1 MPYTQTSIQEEMNI
15 IDNRPFQHS
24 SKKRHQ
30 VKARIDKI
38 HPSLYLIS
46 LSLLTRAEWGKG
58 LLTLSLLYLFRG
70 TQRQF
75 SENIC
80 SEDDLRSR
88 IFRNISCKITCLS
101 ASPRIFEHLQ
111 NGIITHF

>member
-30 VKARIDKI
+30 VKARKDKI

-46 LSLLTRAEWGKG
+46 LSLLTGAEWGNG
-58 LLTLSLLYLFRG
+58 LLTLSLLFKFPLFRG
-70 TQRQF
+70 THG
-75 SENIC
+75 N
-80 SEDDLRSR
+80 
-88 IFRNISCKITCLS
+88 FRKISVRKTI
-101 ASPRIFEHLQ
+101 
-111 NGIITHF
+111 

>member
-58 LLTLSLLYLFRG
+58 LLTLSLLLNSHSSGAPNGNFRK
-70 TQRQF
+70 
-75 SENIC
+75 IC
-80 SEDDLRSR
+80 VRKT
-88 IFRNISCKITCLS
+88 I
-101 ASPRIFEHLQ
+101 
-111 NGIITHF
+111 

>member
-30 VKARIDKI
+30 VKVRIDKI

-46 LSLLTRAEWGKG
+46 LSLLTGAEWGKG
-58 LLTLSLLYLFRG
+58 LLTLSLLLTSHSSGAPTAIFGKYLFGR
-70 TQRQF
+70 R
-75 SENIC
+75 
-80 SEDDLRSR
+80 
-88 IFRNISCKITCLS
+88 
-101 ASPRIFEHLQ
+101 FEM
-111 NGIITHF
+111 

>member
-38 HPSLYLIS
+38 QSIVHPSLYLIS
-46 LSLLTRAEWGKG
+46 LSLLTRAE
-58 LLTLSLLYLFRG
+58 
-70 TQRQF
+70 
-75 SENIC
+75 
-80 SEDDLRSR
+80 
-88 IFRNISCKITCLS
+88 
-101 ASPRIFEHLQ
+101 
-111 NGIITHF
+111 

>member
-30 VKARIDKI
+30 VKDRIDKI

-46 LSLLTRAEWGKG
+46 LSLLTRAEWWKG
-58 LLTLSLLYLFRG
+58 LLTLSLLLTSHSCLEKSRYEKRE
-70 TQRQF
+70 F
-75 SENIC
+75 SSLI
-80 SEDDLRSR
+80 
-88 IFRNISCKITCLS
+88 
-101 ASPRIFEHLQ
+101 PVEHKSS
-111 NGIITHF
+111 

>member
-24 SKKRHQ
+24 SKKGNQ

-46 LSLLTRAEWGKG
+46 LSLLTQAEWGKG
-58 LLTLSLLYLFRG
+58 L
-70 TQRQF
+70 
-75 SENIC
+75 
-80 SEDDLRSR
+80 
-88 IFRNISCKITCLS
+88 
-101 ASPRIFEHLQ
+101 
-111 NGIITHF
+111 

>member
-24 SKKRHQ
+24 SQKRHQ
-30 VKARIDKI
+30 VKARKDKI

-58 LLTLSLLYLFRG
+58 LLTLSLLLNSHSSGAPNGNFRK
-70 TQRQF
+70 
-75 SENIC
+75 IC
-80 SEDDLRSR
+80 VRKT
-88 IFRNISCKITCLS
+88 I
-101 ASPRIFEHLQ
+101 
-111 NGIITHF
+111 

>member
-30 VKARIDKI
+30 VKARKDKI

-46 LSLLTRAEWGKG
+46 LSLLTRAEWVKV
-58 LLTLSLLYLFRG
+58 Y
-70 TQRQF
+70 
-75 SENIC
+75 
-80 SEDDLRSR
+80 
-88 IFRNISCKITCLS
+88 
-101 ASPRIFEHLQ
+101 
-111 NGIITHF
+111 

>member
-58 LLTLSLLYLFRG
+58 LLTLSLLLTSHSSGAPTAIFGKYLFGR
-70 TQRQF
+70 R
-75 SENIC
+75 
-80 SEDDLRSR
+80 
-88 IFRNISCKITCLS
+88 
-101 ASPRIFEHLQ
+101 FE
-111 NGIITHF
+111 I